1 MAGRVTERA
10 RSNGTQGVKKRGRW
24 MKGPDKGDLFWR
36 VVGTIAGMMDK
47 NIPFYASYAGYFIF
61 LAVFP
66 MLLLLLTLLQYIGL
80 RVDNLVQLLEQL
92 LPQSAMDVFDDLI
105 RATAQDATGTLVG
118 ASVLTALWSAS
129 KGVYGL
135 LKGLNAVYRVS
146 EDRGYFYTRTISVV
160 YTFLFLVVL
169 VLTLVL
175 HVFGNTILSMVHISD
190 LYLLRILMSI
200 VDLRFLVLLA
210 VQTLIFTLMFMVLPN
225 RRNRF
230 RDSLPGGLL
239 SSLGWLVFSDL
250 FSIYVENY
258 SDYSSIYGSI
268 YAVAISM
275 LWLYFCISILFYGG
289 ALNRYLMEE

>member
-1 MAGRVTERA
+1 
-10 RSNGTQGVKKRGRW
+10 
-24 MKGPDKGDLFWR
+24 MKGSGKGDLFWR
-36 VVGTIAGMMDK
+36 VVGTIAGMKDK